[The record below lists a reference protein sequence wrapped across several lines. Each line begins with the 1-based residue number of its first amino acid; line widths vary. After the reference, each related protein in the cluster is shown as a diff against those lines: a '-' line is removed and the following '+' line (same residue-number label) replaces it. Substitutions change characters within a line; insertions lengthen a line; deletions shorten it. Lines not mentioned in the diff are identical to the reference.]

1 MKAISI
7 RLRDGHQVMQVQ
19 MIGSLE
25 SCIEGWA
32 DECIR
37 RLESGMTVEN
47 VKKWVQTQ
55 KDRAREGD
63 VLPGVTD

>member
-1 MKAISI
+1 
-7 RLRDGHQVMQVQ
+7 MQVQ
-19 MIGSLE
+19 MVGQPE
-25 SCIEGWA
+25 STIEGWA